1 MELTIN
7 QIKLGQPYK
16 LEGIRAENIIPFMV
30 FLNRKKNPLVLEL
43 NPQTNTAITYEME
56 AIMPTGKKKI
66 YYIEEYKDSRYVIRT
81 LFKASHFIISE
92 R

>member
-1 MELTIN
+1 MELTIS

-16 LEGIRAENIIPFMV
+16 LAGIRAENIIPFMV

-43 NPQTNTAITYEME
+43 NPQTSTAMTYEME